1 MTEPPASAQ
10 PVDPSSGIDSS
21 LAAGVA
27 DSDAQGDDADA
38 DLQSPA
44 GERTDPDDTEA
55 AIEQATERSRGES

>member
-1 MTEPPASAQ
+1 
-10 PVDPSSGIDSS
+10 
-21 LAAGVA
+21 VA